1 MTAQSGHIAVIDIGK
16 TNAKLALV
24 DSQSMTELAV
34 RTRPNPVIHGGP
46 WPSFDLEGHWQF
58 FLQGLQELHASHGI
72 DAISITTHGASA
84 VLLDAKGDLAAPMLD
99 YEHSG
104 PDTLAA
110 EYDLLRPPF
119 SQTGST
125 RLPMGLNLGA
135 QLFWQLREMPDLGDR
150 LAHVLTYP
158 QYWAFRLS
166 GVRAS
171 DVTSL
176 GCHTDLWE
184 PATGQFSSLV
194 EALGLSAK
202 IAPARRS
209 DEVLGP
215 ILPEIAARTGM
226 DPQTPVYCGIHD
238 SNASLYPHLLGRK
251 GAFNVIST
259 GTWVIVM
266 AMDGTRTA
274 LPILDPARDTLIN
287 VNALGQ
293 AVPTARFM
301 GGREYELIRG
311 QIDPQSISA
320 EELAL
325 AREAVLDQSTLLW
338 PAVEPHSGPYQGH
351 RAHWRLSEPQGA
363 QRMLALSYY
372 LALMSKTCLD
382 LIEAS
387 GPVIIEGP
395 FARNAD
401 YLEMLAALWPAGVEV
416 AASATG
422 TSVGAALLAHPRRP
436 APQSRQIAPPS
447 DAARLHAY
455 AATWQDG
462 LAPKAGALSLHPR
475 LRDPHAP
482 ARLS

>member
-1 MTAQSGHIAVIDIGK
+1 MTAKSGHIAVIDIGK

-24 DSQSMTELAV
+24 DSRNLTELAV
-34 RTRPNPVIHGGP
+34 RTRANPVIHGGP
-46 WPSFDLEGHWQF
+46 WPSFDLEGHWEF
-58 FLQGLQELHASHGI
+58 FLQGLQDFHASHGV

-84 VLLDAKGDLAAPMLD
+84 VLLDAKGELAAPMLD

-104 PDTLAA
+104 PDSLAA

-119 SQTGST
+119 AQTGST

-194 EALGLSAK
+194 EALGLRDK

-209 DEVLGP
+209 DETLGP

-226 DPQTPVYCGIHD
+226 DPQTLVYCGIHD

-266 AMDGTRTA
+266 AMDAARKA
-274 LPILDPARDTLIN
+274 LPQLDPTRDTLIN

-311 QIDPQSISA
+311 QIDPHAFPA
-320 EELAL
+320 EERAV
-325 AREAVLDQSTLLW
+325 AREAVLDQTILLW

-351 RAHWRLSEPQGA
+351 AAHWRGTEPQGA
-363 QRMLALSYY
+363 RRMLALAYY

-382 LIEAS
+382 LIGAR

-395 FARNAD
+395 FGRNAD

-422 TSVGAALLAHPRRP
+422 TSAGAALLAHPDGP
-436 APQSRQIAPPS
+436 TPQSCVIAPPA
-447 DAARLHAY
+447 DASRLRAY

-462 LAPKAGALSLHPR
+462 LAPQAAPLSL
-475 LRDPHAP
+475 
-482 ARLS
+482 